1 MKKFN
6 EFLSEEVAAG
16 KKLTH
21 IPHLE
26 DHMFSGGHEG
36 VGVAA
41 QHLDD
46 AHNVLLGK
54 KSTSSIT
61 TKYDGSPSV
70 VFGQHPENGQ
80 FFVGTKSA
88 FSRSPKIA
96 FTPKDIDKHYPE
108 EPGLA
113 DKLKTALVHLPK
125 IMPDKGGVYQGDLM
139 HTKADVKKAGGMYHF
154 KPNTITYSA
163 PEQDDHGQRIKN
175 SQMGIVVH
183 TQYSGGKD
191 IAGMSAKPLS
201 DYKRNEFKSHPDVHH
216 IDPSLDVN
224 VHNYTPEDQTE
235 FLNHKA
241 NATKSYN
248 KVTPEAEDLMHAHQ
262 AHIQKYVNDSVRNS
276 MDPSVDG
283 FVDHLT
289 QESKKDIANTPK
301 NSTKDTKQKQWGG
314 RIQSVIDNK
323 DQMKNILDT
332 HMHLAKAKDT
342 LVRVMG
348 KNSPF
353 LHSIGGQV
361 TGPEGAVLVDRH
373 GTMSKFVDRKEF
385 SRQNFLANKLN
396 EETELGPN
404 ELHAHVWYGR
414 ANPPSRGH
422 QLGIDQAVSHAKK
435 SEGVAVA
442 LFTHT
447 HDANKNP
454 LTPEQKLKHVKR
466 AFPEANPVITDKN
479 KSSLLHFA
487 SDAYDAGVTHFNL
500 HVGSD
505 QVEKFETLLNKYN
518 GKASDESGKPYPHGH
533 YNFTQINVHKVGEDR
548 ANSTV
553 SSTAMRD
560 AAKNGDRKLFH
571 DLAPTSMSKKEK
583 DEMMRDVR
591 NGLVVKEDLS
601 IRNALLESLKLIKD

>member
-6 EFLSEEVAAG
+6 EFLTEEKAG

-21 IPHLE
+21 IPHVE
-26 DHMFSGGHEG
+26 DLMFHGGHEG
-36 VGVAA
+36 VGTAA

-46 AHNVLLGK
+46 AHNTLMGK

-70 VFGQHPENGQ
+70 VFGQHPENGK
-80 FFVGTKSA
+80 FFVGTKAA
-88 FSRSPKIA
+88 FNRAPKISH
-96 FTPKDIDKHYPE
+96 TPEDVDKHYPD
-108 EPGLA
+108 EPDLA
-113 DKLKTALVHLPK
+113 NKLKTALVHLPK

-139 HTKADVKKAGGMYHF
+139 HTKGDVKKAGGMYHF

-163 PEQDDHGQRIKN
+163 SEKDDHGQRIKN
-175 SQMGIVVH
+175 SQMGIVTH

-191 IAGMSAKPLS
+191 IGAMTAKPLS
-201 DYKRNEFKSHPDVHH
+201 DYKRNEFKSHVDVHH
-216 IDPSLDVN
+216 IDPSIDVN

-248 KVTPEAEDLMHAHQ
+248 KVTPEAEDLMHAHKD
-262 AHIQKYVNDSVRNS
+262 HIQKYINKSVRTS
-276 MDPSVDG
+276 VEPSADG

-289 QESKKDIANTPK
+289 QESKSDIANTPK
-301 NSTKDTKQKQWGG
+301 NGSKDTKQKQWGA

-332 HMHLAKAKDT
+332 HSHLQKAKDT

-353 LHSIGGQV
+353 LHSIGNQV
-361 TGPEGAVLVDRH
+361 TGPEGAVLADRH
-373 GTMSKFVDRKEF
+373 GGMSKFVDRKEF

-396 EETELGPN
+396 EEAEQEAVEQHT
-404 ELHAHVWYGR
+404 HVWYGR
-414 ANPPSRGH
+414 GNPITRGH
-422 QLGIDQAVSHAKK
+422 QLGIEQAVSQAKK

-447 HDANKNP
+447 HDAKNNP
-454 LTPEQKLKHVKR
+454 LTPEQKLKHAQR
-466 AFPEANPVITDKN
+466 AFPEANPTVTDKN

-487 SDAYDAGVTHFNL
+487 SDAYEAGTTHFHL

-518 GKASDESGKPYPHGH
+518 GKASDEEGRPYPHGH
-533 YNFTQINVHKVGEDR
+533 YKFEQINVHQAGDNR
-548 ANSTV
+548 DDSPV

-560 AAKNGDRKLFH
+560 AAKSGDRKLFH
-571 DLAPTSMSKKEK
+571 DLAPTTMSKKDK
-583 DEMMRDVR
+583 DEMMKDVR
-591 NGLVVKEDLS
+591 NGLVVKENLS
-601 IRNALLESLKLIKD
+601 ITKALLESLKLIKD